1 MISLAVTDQDA
12 CAKQQSAK
20 TGRLSKG
27 TKSLYD
33 QVSFEA
39 SKLVTKSYSSSFSS
53 ATSLLDPEVR
63 EAVYSIY
70 GFVRYADEI
79 VDTFHGYDKEHLLSS
94 FENEF
99 YEGLR
104 YGISMNPVLHSFQQT
119 VRKYHIPDEFI
130 RAFLKSMRADISKSV
145 YLHENEMQ
153 EYIYGSAD
161 VVGLMCLKVFV
172 NGDEDLFNRL
182 KSPAMRLGSAFQK
195 VNFLRDLKD
204 DTEELD
210 RRYFPQL
217 NKSVFDS
224 KAKEE
229 IIKSIDEDFKAAL
242 TGIRLLPGRSRLAVY
257 VAYRYY
263 RLLLK
268 KLKNA
273 SAETILTHRIRV
285 AGPVKAMLMLKSL
298 ADYRLGLI

>member
-1 MISLAVTDQDA
+1 MISMAVTDGEA
-12 CAKQQSAK
+12 CAKQQPSK

-27 TKSLYD
+27 TKGLYD
-33 QVSFEA
+33 KVSFEA

-53 ATSLLDPEVR
+53 ATSLLDPETR
-63 EAVYSIY
+63 AAVYSIY

-79 VDTFHGYDKEHLLSS
+79 VDTFHGYDKEHLLST
-94 FENEF
+94 FEDDY
-99 YEGLR
+99 YEGMR

-130 RAFLKSMRADISKSV
+130 RAFLKSMRADISKNV
-145 YLHENEMQ
+145 YLNENEIE

-182 KSPAMRLGSAFQK
+182 KSPAMKLGSAFQK

-210 RRYFPQL
+210 RRYFPQIS
-217 NKSVFDS
+217 NSSFDS
-224 KAKEE
+224 TAKEE
-229 IIKSIDEDFKAAL
+229 IIGSIDEDFDAAL
-242 TGIRLLPGRSRLAVY
+242 AGIRLLPGRSKLAVY
-257 VAYRYY
+257 VAYKYY
-263 RLLLK
+263 CLLLR
-268 KLKNA
+268 KLKKTP
-273 SAETILTHRIRV
+273 AETILTHRIRV
-285 AGPVKAMLMLKSL
+285 SGPVKVMLMLKSM
-298 ADYRLGLI
+298 AEYRLGLI